1 MQVLLFQYCKAQA
14 EGGKTCTYKNGGK
27 TYQINEGD
35 VTEIKKTKVRVCEN
49 GKSVLKK
56 KEEVPKPYKYG
67 CNGEKTAYILIATT
81 QLNSKSVRHFF
92 SASTQ
97 PNSVYNILS
106 TQLNVR
112 QPNETRQKIEK
123 D

>member
-49 GKSVLKK
+49 GKTVLKK

-67 CNGEKTAYILIATT
+67 CNGEKKNYVLIVIP
-81 QLNSKSVRHFF
+81 QLNS
-92 SASTQ
+92 TQ
-97 PNSVYNILS
+97 S
-106 TQLNVR
+106 
-112 QPNETRQKIEK
+112 
-123 D
+123 